1 MEQYKYF
8 AFISYNSHDLAWGR
22 KLQNRLEGYRM
33 PAALCSERGW
43 ERKPI
48 KPVFFAPTDIQ
59 PGGLSEE
66 LRERLRA
73 SKNLIVICSPHSAKS
88 EWVGKE
94 IAYFHSLGRDK
105 NIHFFIVDGIPN
117 SGDAETECIN
127 PVVKTLGL
135 PEILGANINEK
146 NYRRPWL
153 NRERAYIQ
161 LITKLLGVEF
171 DSVWQRHRRIR
182 RQQFALWIASI
193 VMVIAAI
200 IGVWIN
206 SRPVDVAVSLRE
218 TTAHIA
224 NLPPLKD
231 AVVSISLEN
240 ETKTDTFKSL
250 DKNVIFANIPAY
262 DLGREVRIRV
272 ECKDWL
278 PVDTTL
284 DLSKVVTINMARN
297 PHSYG
302 DVEFRLWSMKG
313 ECGVANVPVTIAGV
327 NAVSDEKGYVKVFI
341 PLEKQSSR
349 YKVSSKLMLEDDI
362 LTMPVTKSRVLR
374 VKDN

>member
-1 MEQYKYF
+1 
-8 AFISYNSHDLAWGR
+8 
-22 KLQNRLEGYRM
+22 M

-94 IAYFHSLGRDK
+94 IAYFQSLGRDK
-105 NIHFFIVDGIPN
+105 NIHFFIVDGIPH

-218 TTAHIA
+218 TTVQNA

-262 DLGREVRIRV
+262 DLGEEVRIRV

-284 DLSKVVTINMARN
+284 DLSKEVTINMVRN

-302 DVEFRLWSMKG
+302 NVEFRLWSLER

-327 NAVSDEKGYVKVFI
+327 NAVSDENGFVKVFI
-341 PLEKQSSR
+341 PLEKQSSS
-349 YKVSSKLMLEDDI
+349 YKVSSKLLLEDDI